1 MCFHMIS
8 PMKNVIALE
17 GNSFE
22 RNFYFRRLKPC

>member
-22 RNFYFRRLKPC
+22 RNFIFQEV

>member
-22 RNFYFRRLKPC
+22 RILFFQEV

>member
-22 RNFYFRRLKPC
+22 RIFIFQEV